1 MINLSYNI
9 HIFGRLQTFNSMNQV
24 QKILRI
30 FQKIYEIILAVALIT
45 QRFHMS
51 YKSEWLRILASLNAS
66 IKLYIKNPNNKNS
79 EPLQKSI
86 DNFTAFVT
94 GHLPLLRRN
103 TYSMAVI
110 ESFDLN
116 LSNQTGSD
124 ISLYEIQNFND
135 ILETAILTIKE
146 DSSMNIE
153 IGSITGGNQQLG
165 NDNTQN
171 NNDINIDLKTL
182 INQIEKS
189 DDEEA
194 KGKLRDLLNNS
205 TVASIIGAS
214 IPALMQLIQNI

>member
-1 MINLSYNI
+1 
-9 HIFGRLQTFNSMNQV
+9 
-24 QKILRI
+24 
-30 FQKIYEIILAVALIT
+30 
-45 QRFHMS
+45 MS

-66 IKLYIKNPNNKNS
+66 IKLYITNPNNKNS

-86 DNFTAFVT
+86 DNFTTFVT
-94 GHLPLLRRN
+94 GHLPLLRKD
-103 TYSMAVI
+103 TYSMNVI
-110 ESFDLN
+110 ESFNLH

-124 ISLYEIQNFND
+124 GSLNETQKFND
-135 ILETAILTIKE
+135 TLETAIVNIKE
-146 DSSMNIE
+146 DTSMNIE

-214 IPALMQLIQNI
+214 IPAVMQIIQNI